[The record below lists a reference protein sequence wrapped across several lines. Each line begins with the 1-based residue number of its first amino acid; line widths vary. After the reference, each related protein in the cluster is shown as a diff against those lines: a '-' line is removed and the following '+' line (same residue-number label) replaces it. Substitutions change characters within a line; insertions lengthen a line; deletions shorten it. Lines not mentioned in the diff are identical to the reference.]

1 MFTLSWQKRGK
12 NQVQSCFFF
21 FSFLKDDCT
30 GLVNVKLTVN
40 SGTIFRMIIFC
51 GPLLN
56 IKYMTSSL
64 TKEKCFKP
72 QRVNFPEGNRNA
84 GRNTQQNNYGIA
96 CFSRL
101 FQFQFIEQLFYF
113 SNIYIILLA
122 SLKFVFHREETAKI
136 IFVFTNDE
144 IKDYWQTT

>member
-1 MFTLSWQKRGK
+1 
-12 NQVQSCFFF
+12 
-21 FSFLKDDCT
+21 
-30 GLVNVKLTVN
+30 
-40 SGTIFRMIIFC
+40 MIIFC

-64 TKEKCFKP
+64 TKEKCLKL
-72 QRVNFPEGNRNA
+72 QRVNFPEENRNA
-84 GRNTQQNNYGIA
+84 GRNNQQNNYGIA

-122 SLKFVFHREETAKI
+122 SLKFVFHREVTAKI

-144 IKDYWQTT
+144 IKDC